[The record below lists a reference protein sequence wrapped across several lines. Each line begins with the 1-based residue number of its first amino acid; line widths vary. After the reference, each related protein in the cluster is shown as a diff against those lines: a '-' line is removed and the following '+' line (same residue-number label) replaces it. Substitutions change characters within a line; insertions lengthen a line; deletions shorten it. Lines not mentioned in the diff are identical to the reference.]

1 MARRAPMSSIKC
13 PPLVST
19 DAIIIAIAGGSM
31 GQLGFSEMLLIFIV
45 ALLVF
50 GPKKLPELGKSLGK
64 GIREFKKATEEL
76 KSSWEDQVKDIATP
90 LNEVK
95 NDIHNMVS
103 IVVALGVC
111 WTFADALFRTVA
123 APIYKA
129 GVSSL
134 VVSSPTEG
142 FNLELKLALMAAV
155 FLASPFVL
163 GQVWLFIAPG
173 LYKHE
178 RKYALPFIFFSSLL
192 FILGGLFGYFV
203 AFPFALQFLLE
214 WEKNMGVTALINA
227 SQYFD
232 LFIMVELGLAVIF
245 EIPAL
250 IFILARIGLVSG
262 PFLLRNTRYAILIAF
277 VVAAIIT
284 PTTDIPNMM
293 MMAIPMVALYLL
305 GVVVAYVFGK
315 KRAKEPGD

>member
-1 MARRAPMSSIKC
+1 MP
-13 PPLVST
+13 VDT
-19 DAIIIAIAGGSM
+19 DR
-31 GQLGFSEMLLIFIV
+31 Q
-45 ALLVF
+45 
-50 GPKKLPELGKSLGK
+50 
-64 GIREFKKATEEL
+64 REEEQEEL
-76 KSSWEDQVKDIATP
+76 HGQMS
-90 LNEVK
+90 
-95 NDIHNMVS
+95 
-103 IVVALGVC
+103 
-111 WTFADALFRTVA
+111 F
-123 APIYKA
+123 
-129 GVSSL
+129 L
-134 VVSSPTEG
+134 V
-142 FNLELKLALMAAV
+142 
-155 FLASPFVL
+155 
-163 GQVWLFIAPG
+163 
-173 LYKHE
+173 
-178 RKYALPFIFFSSLL
+178 
-192 FILGGLFGYFV
+192 GGLFGYFV